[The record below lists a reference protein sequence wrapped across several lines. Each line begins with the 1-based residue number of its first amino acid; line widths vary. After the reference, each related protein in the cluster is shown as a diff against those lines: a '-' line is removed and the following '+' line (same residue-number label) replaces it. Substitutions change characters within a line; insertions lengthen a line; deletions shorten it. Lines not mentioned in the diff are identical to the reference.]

1 MNAITAVENLVV
13 TARAAAADTPVADR
27 LAAVDAHLAGPLR
40 VAIAG
45 RIKAGKSTL
54 LNALVGE
61 RLAATDA
68 GECTKVVT
76 TYEHADTYRVEA
88 TMVDGSVRPL
98 SFRTGDD
105 GLVIDLGDAD
115 ESTIAGITVGWPAST
130 LRTMTLIDTPGLESL
145 NEHNSRRTLD
155 FLGDD
160 DGGAAGADAVVYL
173 MRHLHR
179 ADADFLGSF
188 MDRTVTGASPVN
200 AIALLSRADEI
211 GAGRLDAIESAR
223 RIADRYAEHDDVH
236 HLVAAVSPVAGLLAE
251 AAATL
256 RQDEYAVLQ
265 AVAAAPESERR
276 ILLLSADTF
285 CDPERIDIPAEARRN
300 VLRRLGLFGVRYA
313 VERLT
318 TAPDQSATDLARE
331 LTDVSGVTEVRR
343 LLTQLFEP
351 RARLLQARTALI
363 AVRAAIND
371 LHAIDPARAAGV
383 RRALD
388 EVDASAHEFG
398 ELQALHLVVSGMCGL
413 GPDAVREV
421 EARLGDPDAAV
432 PERDEILSGI
442 ERWRAHGSDVFA
454 TATDRAVSEAMVRHY
469 ERAFGAQSS

>member
-1 MNAITAVENLVV
+1 MSAVDAVATLV
-13 TARAAAADTPVADR
+13 TSARAAAADTPVAAR
-27 LAAVDAHLAGPLR
+27 LATVERRLAGPLR

-45 RIKAGKSTL
+45 RVKAGKSTL

-76 TYEHADTYRVEA
+76 TYQHADTYEVEA
-88 TMVDGSVRPL
+88 TMLDGTVRPL
-98 SFRTGDD
+98 AFRMGDD

-130 LRTMTLIDTPGLESL
+130 LRSMTLIDTPGLESL
-145 NEHNSRRTLD
+145 NAHNSRRTLD
-155 FLGDD
+155 FLGAD
-160 DGGAAGADAVVYL
+160 DGGATGADAVVYL

-179 ADADFLGSF
+179 TDADFLGSF

-223 RIADRYAEHDDVH
+223 RIADRYAEHDDVR
-236 HLVAAVSPVAGLLAE
+236 HLVAAVTPVAGLLAE

-265 AVAAAPESERR
+265 AIAAEPDEVRR

-285 CDPERIDIPAEARRN
+285 CDPARTDVPAEARRS

-313 VERLT
+313 VERL
-318 TAPDQSATDLARE
+318 AGASYGSATDLAGD
-331 LTDVSGVTEVRR
+331 LAAVSGVGEVRR
-343 LLTQLFEP
+343 LLTELFEP

-363 AVRAAIND
+363 AVRAAVNELD
-371 LHAIDPARAAGV
+371 AIDPSRTGGV
-383 RRALD
+383 RRVLD
-388 EVDASAHEFG
+388 EIDASAHEFG
-398 ELQALHLVVSGMCGL
+398 ELQALHLVASGMSGL
-413 GPDAVREV
+413 GADAIAEV
-421 EARLGDPDAAV
+421 NARLGDPAAGSPDPAEV
-432 PERDEILSGI
+432 LPGI
-442 ERWRAHGSDVFA
+442 ERWRTHGADVFA
-454 TATDRAVSEAMVRHY
+454 TATDLAISETMVRHY